1 MKDTWDDYLIE
12 GTNTLKNKFN
22 ISNKEELLQKEKE
35 EVLIKLAMLHLEPV
49 IEDCDF
55 ENLKGIHKFLFEDI
69 YDFAGEVRTCTLSK
83 NGDNFLAPEKI
94 EEEAN
99 TLIEKYNNKIDNAT
113 SKDHLAHIL
122 GPFYYELISIHPFR
136 EGNGRTIRE
145 FIREVVLL
153 KSKTLPFCVELDY
166 TKIDKDNLMLGIR
179 ERLYYPS
186 MLEYEFM
193 KGLVPLEKTKKI

>member
-153 KSKTLPFCVELDY
+153 KSKTLPFGVELDY